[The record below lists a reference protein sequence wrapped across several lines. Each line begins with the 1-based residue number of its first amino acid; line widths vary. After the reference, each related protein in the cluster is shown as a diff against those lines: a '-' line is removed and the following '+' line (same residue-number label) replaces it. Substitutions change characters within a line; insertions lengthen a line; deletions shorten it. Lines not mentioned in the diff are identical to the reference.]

1 MATKSDY
8 YDILGVPKSATQDEI
23 KRAYRKQAVKV
34 HPDKTGGDDTKFK
47 ELGNAYE
54 TLSDPQKRAAYD
66 QFGPDGPQGFPGGDG
81 GQAGSAGGFG
91 GFDFNGA
98 GFDFS
103 DILNQFMGGQQGRAG
118 RQQQGGRDLEV
129 GLTIDFKEAV
139 FGAEKIVALD
149 LDDVCQTCHG
159 NGAKPGTKLKQC
171 ATCNGAG
178 QVTRV
183 QQTILGPIQQASVCP
198 TCNGRGEVPES
209 PCETCH
215 GSGVQRRRHEIK
227 VNIPAGI
234 DNGATLRLSGQ
245 GATRKGAGGAKGDLY
260 IQIRV
265 KTDRNFERQGSNIVS
280 ATTIGMTQAALGVE
294 IPVETVDGEVT
305 LKIPS
310 GTQSGKVFKL
320 SGRGVPGLHG
330 RSRGDHLVQVTVETP
345 TKLSSRQRELLEEL
359 AAESGHKKGFFKR

>member
-1 MATKSDY
+1 MATKRDY
-8 YDILGVPKSATQDEI
+8 YDILGVPKSASQDEI

-66 QFGPDGPQGFPGGDG
+66 QFGADGPQGFPGGG
-81 GQAGSAGGFG
+81 GQAGGAGFG

-103 DILNQFMGGQQGRAG
+103 DILNQFMGGQQNRGG

-129 GLTIDFKEAV
+129 GLTIEFKEAV
-139 FGAEKIVALD
+139 FGAEKMVTLD

-171 ATCNGAG
+171 ATCKGAG

-183 QQTILGPIQQASVCP
+183 QQTILGAIQQAAVCP
-198 TCNGRGEVPES
+198 TCNGRGEMPET

-227 VNIPAGI
+227 VNIPAGV
-234 DNGATLRLSGQ
+234 DNGTTMRLSGQ

-260 IQIRV
+260 VQIRV
-265 KTDRNFERQGSNIVS
+265 KADRNFVREGSHILS
-280 ATTIGMTQAALGVE
+280 TATIPMAQAALGIE
-294 IPVETVDGEVT
+294 IPVETVEGEVT
-305 LKIPS
+305 LKIPG

-320 SGRGVPGLHG
+320 SGRGVPSLQG
-330 RSRGDHLVQVTVETP
+330 RTRGDHLVTVTVETP
-345 TKLSSRQRELLEEL
+345 SKLTGRQKELLEEFS
-359 AAESGHKKGFFKR
+359 AESGHKKGFFKR

>member
-1 MATKSDY
+1 MPKRDY
-8 YDILGVPKSATQDEI
+8 YDILGVSKSATQDEI

-34 HPDKTGGDDTKFK
+34 HPDKTGGDDSKFK
-47 ELGNAYE
+47 ELGEAYE
-54 TLSDPQKRAAYD
+54 VLNDPQKRAAYD
-66 QFGPDGPQGFPGGDG
+66 QFGPDGPQGFAGGGAG
-81 GQAGSAGGFG
+81 GQAGGAGFG

-103 DILNQFMGGQQGRAG
+103 DILNQFMGGQQGG
-118 RQQQGGRDLEV
+118 RQQRQGGRDLEI

-139 FGAEKIVALD
+139 FGTDKMVAID

-171 ATCNGAG
+171 ATCKGSG

-183 QQTILGPIQQASVCP
+183 QQTILGAIQQNAVCP
-198 TCNGRGEVPES
+198 TCNGRGEVPET

-227 VNIPAGI
+227 VTVPAGV
-234 DNGATLRLSGQ
+234 DNGTTIRLNGQ

-260 IQIRV
+260 VQIRV
-265 KTDRNFERQGSNIVS
+265 KPNHNFVRQDRNIVS
-280 ATTIGMTQAALGVE
+280 RVTLPMAQAALGVE

-305 LKIPS
+305 LKIPG

-320 SGRGVPGLHG
+320 SGRGVPGLQG
-330 RSRGDHLVQVTVETP
+330 RARGDHLVEVTVETP
-345 TKLSSRQRELLEEL
+345 SKLTGRQKELLEEF
-359 AAESGHKKGFFKR
+359 AEESGHKRGFFKR